1 MGDKTTKFDVD
12 KKEDSLDFLNN
23 KQVYPPHIPSIPFQ
37 NFCSGENTF
46 EANSGQNSKNKRTQ
60 RTSRFMHGGPANN
73 SILCNSRVCH
83 THRNSS
89 SNVSSVIDHST
100 PPLYPSPQKNIRCI
114 HFSIDIQYFYHFIHL
129 HYIHTGS
136 IRRVKVLDLPYCWL
150 LESPCWSHLP
160 SSQVASLTKK
170 RGGGM
175 GTNHVPGGNSDAKDG

>member
-1 MGDKTTKFDVD
+1 
-12 KKEDSLDFLNN
+12 
-23 KQVYPPHIPSIPFQ
+23 
-37 NFCSGENTF
+37 
-46 EANSGQNSKNKRTQ
+46 
-60 RTSRFMHGGPANN
+60 MHGGPANN

-170 RGGGM
+170 RGGVWELIMYRGETVM
-175 GTNHVPGGNSDAKDG
+175 PKTDKGHTDALQFAPSQHCKPTQGKENRRIDRRQAGRVNA